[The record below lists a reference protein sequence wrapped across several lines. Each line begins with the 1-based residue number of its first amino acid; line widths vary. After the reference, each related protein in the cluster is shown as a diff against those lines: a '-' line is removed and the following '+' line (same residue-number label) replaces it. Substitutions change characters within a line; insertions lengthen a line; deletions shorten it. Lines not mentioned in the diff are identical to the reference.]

1 MPLFG
6 LESSRL
12 LSPDLG
18 SNGPF
23 LKGLKCKN
31 RWFRPA
37 TARPSRGG
45 SSNRQFCIF
54 CGGLS
59 QLCGGAP
66 GSFRTGAGAHCVAP
80 VVATNWCEGPHGS
93 VTQWRIL
100 SAPTCVF
107 IGLFSIAESYLVD
120 PASNHML
127 VSEINPCMSKFTL
140 FHGETAN
147 GSLNHS

>member
-1 MPLFG
+1 MLLFG
-6 LESSRL
+6 LGSLRL
-12 LSPDLG
+12 LSPNSG

-23 LKGLKCKN
+23 LKGLKFKN

-37 TARPSRGG
+37 TARPSRGV
-45 SSNRQFCIF
+45 SSNRSFCIF

-59 QLCGGAP
+59 QLCGEAL
-66 GSFRTGAGAHCVAP
+66 GSFRTKAGAHCVAP
-80 VVATNWCEGPHGS
+80 VVATNWWEGPHGS

-100 SAPTCVF
+100 SALTCLF

-127 VSEINPCMSKFTL
+127 LSDIFIRACLCLHCSTVKQPMA
-140 FHGETAN
+140 H
-147 GSLNHS
+147 